1 MKTKKDYFWSN
12 ETELKKQIELAILEN
27 NIKVDSSYDE
37 DAKTVGEWIPFNLER
52 EYLDLLIEQKRYNET
67 RELLKKMRVSY
78 TDTEFQNF
86 IESHEYRL
94 ISILHLEEQLS
105 VKINEAK
112 KEFNQHTLT
121 LVTIIVGL
129 ITIFGTANNNLS
141 STNIYEGLINFFV
154 VVVPLS
160 LIIALTLVLINK
172 RN

>member
-12 ETELKKQIELAILEN
+12 ESELQKQIEVARSHNGVIL
-27 NIKVDSSYDE
+27 DPSYDE
-37 DAKTVGEWIPFNLER
+37 DSKTVGQWIPFNLER
-52 EYLDLLIEQKRYNET
+52 EYLDLLIDQKRYNEAK
-67 RELLKKMRVSY
+67 ELLKKMRVSY

-86 IESHEYRL
+86 IESYEYRL
-94 ISILHLEEQLS
+94 IGILHLEDQLS
-105 VKINEAK
+105 IKINEAK

-141 STNIYEGLINFFV
+141 SGNLKEGLINFFV
-154 VVVPLS
+154 VVVPLC
-160 LIIALTLVLINK
+160 LIIALTLILINK